1 MNRQRLLA
9 LTQPAMCRQW
19 HCNRRAMLR
28 LLWMLAA
35 MFAGGQVQAQTG
47 AITAPL
53 QAIATLDVPRY
64 LGRWYEIAKFPNRFQ
79 QNCVAD
85 TSADYSLLP
94 DGSLQVLNQ
103 CRRSNGE
110 MQQAVG
116 AARQRGGDNSAR
128 LQVRFAPA
136 WLSLLPFVWGD
147 YWVIDLDAD
156 YQLVAVSEPRREYLW
171 ILSRSQTVDPARYAA
186 LLDRLRGM
194 GFSLERL
201 QLTRHGSAS

>member
-1 MNRQRLLA
+1 MKRSTTSSTCTMFAKPQWLLA
-9 LTQPAMCRQW
+9 LALMCS
-19 HCNRRAMLR
+19 
-28 LLWMLAA
+28 
-35 MFAGGQVQAQTG
+35 AGPLQAQTG
-47 AITAPL
+47 AATAPL
-53 QAIATLDVPRY
+53 QSIASLDVPRY

-79 QNCVAD
+79 QQCVAD

-110 MQQAVG
+110 MQQALG
-116 AARQRGGDNSAR
+116 AARQVGGGNSAR

-171 ILSRSQTVDPARYAA
+171 ILSRSQKPDPARYAA

-201 QLTRHGSAS
+201 EITRQGPAS

>member
-1 MNRQRLLA
+1 MKRSTTSSTCTMFAMRRWLLA
-9 LTQPAMCRQW
+9 LA
-19 HCNRRAMLR
+19 L
-28 LLWMLAA
+28 
-35 MFAGGQVQAQTG
+35 MFSAGPLQAQTG
-47 AITAPL
+47 AATAPL
-53 QAIATLDVPRY
+53 QSIASLDVPRY

-79 QNCVAD
+79 QQCVAD

-110 MQQAVG
+110 MQQALG
-116 AARQRGGDNSAR
+116 AARQIGGGNSAR

-171 ILSRSQTVDPARYAA
+171 ILSRSQKPDPARYAA

-201 QLTRHGSAS
+201 EITRQGPAS